1 MLQSKARWRIL
12 DQDETAAQQ
21 LADELKLSIF
31 VARLLVRRGINN
43 VSSAKQ
49 FLLLEEPEFLDPFLL
64 KGMKETIDRINDA
77 IKKNERILVFG
88 DYDADGVSSTSVL
101 MTALRMH
108 NADCD
113 YYIPNR
119 FTEGYGPN
127 NPALKWAKEEG
138 YKLVVT
144 VDTGIAALDQAAYA
158 KDIDLDFIITDHHE
172 PPPVLPASFAT
183 INPKQPDCPYPFKEL
198 AGVGV
203 AFKVAHALLGRVPDE
218 LLDFAVIG
226 TIADLVPLVGENRLI
241 AKKGLQAL
249 QSTSR
254 PGLRA
259 LKDVCGIKKGV
270 LDADHVGF
278 GMGPR
283 LNAAG
288 RLDSADPA
296 VELLMAED
304 FEEAKE
310 LADEIDRLNKDRQTI
325 VNEMTEEAMQLVEQG
340 NDLPHV
346 IIVAQEG
353 WNAGVIGIV
362 ASRLVERFYRPTIV
376 MSIDPESR
384 LAKGSARSIDGFDM
398 FMELSKSRDILPHFG
413 GHPMAAGMTLAAE
426 NIDLLQNRL
435 NEQASMILTEEAL
448 VPVKEIDLLATV
460 DDVTLDVLSQI
471 EALAPF
477 GVANT
482 KPNVLIENAS
492 VAELKRIGS
501 DSTHL
506 KVQFTG
512 DENQLDG
519 IAFRKG
525 HLFEEITP
533 QAKLSA
539 VGTLSINEWN
549 GKVKPQILIDD
560 LKVAQWQL
568 FDWRSIKPNRL
579 KERLEELPENTI
591 SVAFQPSTKERLKLN
606 DSTVVYDPLT
616 FLPDLSHSYLVIL
629 DVPNNRSDLEALF
642 QSLAKPHRIYVV
654 LSEAEESFFTTNPN
668 RDQFKWYYAFLKKR
682 KEISFNELRKLEQ
695 FKGWSAQTTTFM
707 NTVFTELGFVHLET
721 STVKIV
727 EQPEKKSLDQSRT
740 FRNKQEQ
747 SWLENE
753 LVYASYQN
761 LKACFD
767 QLMHAS
773 VKKESMSNGL

>member
-12 DQDETAAQQ
+12 DQDESLAQQ
-21 LADELKLSIF
+21 LAGELNLSIF
-31 VARLLVRRGINN
+31 VARLLVRRGIKDA
-43 VSSAKQ
+43 SSAKL

-64 KGMKETIDRINDA
+64 KGMKETVDRINDA
-77 IKKNERILVFG
+77 INNNERILVFG

-101 MTALRMH
+101 ITALRMH
-108 NADCD
+108 GADCE

-127 NPALKWAKEEG
+127 NAALKRAKEEG
-138 YKLVVT
+138 YKLVIT

-172 PPPVLPASFAT
+172 PPPVLPAALAI

-203 AFKVAHALLGRVPDE
+203 AFKVAHGLLGRVPHE

-226 TIADLVPLVGENRLI
+226 TIADLVPLIGENRLI

-249 QSTSR
+249 QTTNR

-259 LKDVCGIKKGV
+259 LKDVCGIKKGT
-270 LDADHVGF
+270 LDSDHVGF

-288 RLDSADPA
+288 RLDSARPA

-304 FEEAKE
+304 FEEAKG
-310 LADEIDRLNKDRQTI
+310 LAMDIDRLNKERQAI
-325 VNEMTEEAMQLVEQG
+325 VNKMTEEAIKLVEEEGTIPQA
-340 NDLPHV
+340 

-376 MSIDPESR
+376 MSIDAENG
-384 LAKGSARSIDGFDM
+384 LAKGSARSVDGFDM
-398 FMELSKSRDILPHFG
+398 FTELSKSRDILPHFG
-413 GHPMAAGMTLAAE
+413 GHPMAAGMTLELE
-426 NIDLLQNRL
+426 NIELLRSRL
-435 NEQASMILTEEAL
+435 NQQASIVLTEEAL
-448 VPVKEIDLLATV
+448 IPVKEIDLIATV
-460 DDVTLDVLSQI
+460 EDVTLDVLNQI
-471 EALAPF
+471 EELAPF
-477 GVANT
+477 GVANN

-506 KVQFTG
+506 KIQFIG
-512 DENQLDG
+512 EENQLDG

-549 GKVKPQILIDD
+549 GKVKPQLLIDD
-560 LKVAQWQL
+560 LSVNDWQL
-568 FDWRSIKPNRL
+568 FDWRSIKPHRL
-579 KERLEELPENTI
+579 KERLESLSENTI
-591 SVAFQPSTKERLKLN
+591 TVAFQESTKERLQLN
-606 DSTVVYDPLT
+606 DSTVIHDPLS
-616 FLPDLSHSYLVIL
+616 FLPDLSDSYLVIL
-629 DVPNNRSDLEALF
+629 DVPDNRSDLESLF
-642 QSLAKPHRIYVV
+642 QSSGMPSRIYVV

-682 KEISFNELRKLEQ
+682 KECSLSELRKLEQ
-695 FKGWSAQTTTFM
+695 FKGWSAQTTQFM
-707 NTVFTELGFVHLET
+707 NTVFMELGFVTLEM
-721 STVKIV
+721 STIKFV
-727 EQPEKKSLDQSRT
+727 EEPEKKPLDHSAT
-740 FRNKQEQ
+740 FKQKQEQ
-747 SWLENE
+747 AFLENE
-753 LVYASYQN
+753 LVYASYQQ
-761 LKACFD
+761 LKACFE
-767 QLMHAS
+767 QLMHVSAN
-773 VKKESMSNGL
+773 KESIINGL